1 MPRCL
6 SLKRCKKKEEIYI
19 ELEEDIKSIVD
30 KESQIDPSFKTNRC
44 YVKVSAPYIR
54 KELVMKNSYE
64 MEDFC
69 TRTLNNI
76 LNRLG
81 YTLKKVE
88 KVKPRKKIPETDA
101 IFANVNKY
109 QEMAKSNPRILHIS
123 LDVKAKVKIGK
134 LSRGGYART
143 QQATVAEDH
152 DHKYIANL
160 APFGLHELNT
170 DDTYL
175 HFGNSKE
182 TPDFIVDAME
192 WWYSQRP
199 FGKQEY
205 DLLLVNLDN
214 GSSVAGTT
222 KRFLQRLV
230 AFAQKIGIP
239 IRLVYYPPYHSKYNT
254 VERFWA
260 ALEQYWKPLILDT
273 IEHTIDIAKQV
284 TWKGLNPIVN
294 FLDRTYE
301 KGVKVSSEV
310 FKELEKF
317 IVRNPDLKKWDI
329 LINPFPSG

>member
-160 APFGLHELNT
+160 APFGL
-170 DDTYL
+170 
-175 HFGNSKE
+175 S
-182 TPDFIVDAME
+182 
-192 WWYSQRP
+192 
-199 FGKQEY
+199 
-205 DLLLVNLDN
+205 
-214 GSSVAGTT
+214 
-222 KRFLQRLV
+222 
-230 AFAQKIGIP
+230 
-239 IRLVYYPPYHSKYNT
+239 
-254 VERFWA
+254 
-260 ALEQYWKPLILDT
+260 LIH
-273 IEHTIDIAKQV
+273 I
-284 TWKGLNPIVN
+284 
-294 FLDRTYE
+294 
-301 KGVKVSSEV
+301 
-310 FKELEKF
+310 
-317 IVRNPDLKKWDI
+317 
-329 LINPFPSG
+329 